1 MPLRI
6 AVVGA
11 GHLGRFHAKLIGEL
25 DDVELVAVVDPIAD
39 AAHRVA
45 TECGTAAIGEVDQLA
60 GKVDAAIVATPTRFH
75 HTVGCKLLRSG
86 IHVLMEKP
94 LALNVAECDELVR
107 LAAEQRCVLQVG
119 HIERFNP
126 ALDQALPYL
135 REPKYIEAARYS
147 GYTFR
152 STDIGVVLDL
162 MIHDLDVV
170 MTLVGAPVVDVS
182 AFGLAL
188 IGRHEDVARARL
200 HFANGT
206 IADLSASRVSY
217 QAKRQM
223 QVWSSSGHVN
233 IDFATRSAVVAQPAA
248 ILRDGSFDPEQL
260 PLEEKARLKDRIFE
274 ELIPLRHLEAGATN
288 ALLEEQRDFVTAIR
302 TGRQPRVT
310 GGHAREVIAVAE
322 RILASIANHRWR
334 VDADHAGID
343 RPLGDLLP
351 ARQPELQPMGEG
363 DILRGPHWRHAFVRP
378 PQEVKRPA

>member
-1 MPLRI
+1 MSLRI

-11 GHLGRFHAKLIGEL
+11 GHLGCFHAKLAKEL
-25 DDVELVAVVDPIAD
+25 EGVELVAVVDPIEE
-39 AAHRVA
+39 AAARVA
-45 TECGTAAIGEVDQLA
+45 RECGTSAFADVEQLTDQI
-60 GKVDAAIVATPTRFH
+60 DAAIVATPTRFH
-75 HTVGCKLLRSG
+75 HAVGCKLLRRG

-94 LALNVAECDELVR
+94 LALNLAECDELVR
-107 LAAEQRCVLQVG
+107 LAAQNRCVLQVG

-126 ALDQALPYL
+126 ALDQALPYM
-135 REPKYIEAARYS
+135 REPKYLEAERYS

-170 MTLVGAPVVDVS
+170 MTLVGAPVTDVS

-188 IGRHEDVARARL
+188 IGRHEDMARARL

-260 PLEEKARLKDRIFE
+260 PLAEKARLKDRVFE
-274 ELIPLRHLEAGATN
+274 ELIPLRRLEAGATN
-288 ALLEEQRDFVTAIR
+288 ALLEEQRDFVAAIR
-302 TGRQPRVT
+302 TGRQPRVS
-310 GGHAREVIAVAE
+310 GRQAREVIAVAE

-334 VDADHAGID
+334 VDSHHAGSG
-343 RPLGDLLP
+343 RPMGDLLP
-351 ARQPELQPMGEG
+351 ASQP
-363 DILRGPHWRHAFVRP
+363 DILRGPHWHRAPESP
-378 PQEVKRPA
+378 PREIKRRA